1 MTMPTGDSSE
11 NLDVARCDVGLS
23 QDELWMRYFAL
34 GGAAMPTEF
43 EAYLAG
49 ALDPEPAQHD
59 ILVHALNERSME
71 LGSDRRW
78 RYSGDQR

>member
-1 MTMPTGDSSE
+1 MPTE
-11 NLDVARCDVGLS
+11 HPLDELDGARRDVGLS
-23 QDELWMRYFAL
+23 QDDLWMRYFAL

-49 ALDPEPAQHD
+49 ALSPEPGERD
-59 ILVHALNERSME
+59 ILVHAINERCME

-78 RYSGDQR
+78 PYSRDDA

>member
-1 MTMPTGDSSE
+1 MPPED
-11 NLDVARCDVGLS
+11 LDGARRVVGLAH
-23 QDELWMRYFAL
+23 DELWMRYFAL

-49 ALDPEPAQHD
+49 ALKPEPGQRD

-78 RYSGDQR
+78 RYADKP

>member
-1 MTMPTGDSSE
+1 MPPESRHELE
-11 NLDVARCDVGLS
+11 NARREVNLS
-23 QDELWMRYFAL
+23 QEELWMRYFAL

-49 ALDPEPAQHD
+49 ALSPESGERD

-71 LGSDRRW
+71 LGRDKRW
-78 RYSGDQR
+78 TYSEDEGGGH

>member
-1 MTMPTGDSSE
+1 MASDSPHDD
-11 NLDVARCDVGLS
+11 LDGARRDVGLS
-23 QDELWMRYFAL
+23 PDELWMRYFAL

-49 ALDPEPAQHD
+49 ALAPEPTERN

-78 RYSGDQR
+78 RYSDDER

>member
-1 MTMPTGDSSE
+1 
-11 NLDVARCDVGLS
+11 
-23 QDELWMRYFAL
+23 MRYFAL

-49 ALDPEPAQHD
+49 ALTPGAAERD

-71 LGSDRRW
+71 LGSARRW
-78 RYSGDQR
+78 RYSDEP

>member
-1 MTMPTGDSSE
+1 VDYDRLEGARR
-11 NLDVARCDVGLS
+11 DVRLT

-34 GGAAMPTEF
+34 GGVAMPTEF

-49 ALDPEPAQHD
+49 ALHPEPLEHD

-71 LGSDRRW
+71 LGSAQRW
-78 RYSGDQR
+78 PYSGDEK

>member
-1 MTMPTGDSSE
+1 MPPDSPSDY
-11 NLDVARCDVGLS
+11 LDGARRDVGLTY
-23 QDELWMRYFAL
+23 DELWMRYFAL

-49 ALDPEPAQHD
+49 ALSPAPGERD

-78 RYSGDQR
+78 RYADEP